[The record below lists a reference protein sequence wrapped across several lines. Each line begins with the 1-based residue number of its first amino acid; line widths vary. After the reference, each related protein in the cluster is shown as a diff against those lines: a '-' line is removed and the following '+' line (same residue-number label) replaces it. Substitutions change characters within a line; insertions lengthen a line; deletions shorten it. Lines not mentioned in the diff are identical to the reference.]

1 MFGEIRSD
9 KLCHAAKK
17 KKFAKVCTVLQPA
30 SCSSRGQF
38 LTLKKGREGERK
50 EGRKEKGERESPKK
64 KKNTQRKEKP
74 WLKLNLPPSVV

>member
-50 EGRKEKGERESPKK
+50 EGRKEKGERESPPQKK
-64 KKNTQRKEKP
+64 THKEKKSP
-74 WLKLNLPPSVV
+74 G